1 MQKDFMKL
9 NMSFSIKN
17 AKFLKNTK
25 KSVIKSEI
33 VLIKN
38 LIAVSLQ

>member
-17 AKFLKNTK
+17 AKFLKK
-25 KSVIKSEI
+25 YKEI
-33 VLIKN
+33 CDKIRNSINKN
-38 LIAVSLQ
+38 FDSS